1 MNNIEFREKSKKNRR
16 NIDIITNNL
25 YDFIIK
31 NKEYLRI
38 AISIIGMKKHSLEKS
53 LLVEYIEKNPNYDD
67 IENDNEIETFKELMM
82 EFYKEKIFYR
92 RGDLLELLVY
102 KISPLKEN
110 DYLGVEK
117 IQEAKVYLNKKKLDE
132 KDIDL
137 VCIKELK
144 DNKEIECIECKV
156 SLNNFLREPLNEYN
170 IKKIEFMIK
179 VKELIELSQD
189 YGSLYFAT
197 IDNGAKY
204 LNEVLNNNGYSE
216 FLIFDSKKIINRLLN

>member
-1 MNNIEFREKSKKNRR
+1 MNNIEFREKSNKNRR

-110 DYLGVEK
+110 DYLVVEK

-156 SLNNFLREPLNEYN
+156 SLNNFLKEPLNEYN

-179 VKELIELSQD
+179 VKELIVKSRLW
-189 YGSLYFAT
+189 
-197 IDNGAKY
+197 
-204 LNEVLNNNGYSE
+204 
-216 FLIFDSKKIINRLLN
+216 IFILCYN